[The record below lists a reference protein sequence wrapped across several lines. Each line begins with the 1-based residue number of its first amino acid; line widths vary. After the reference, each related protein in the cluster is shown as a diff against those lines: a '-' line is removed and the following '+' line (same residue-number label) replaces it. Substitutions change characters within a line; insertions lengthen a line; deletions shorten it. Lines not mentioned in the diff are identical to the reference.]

1 MLSRSSRRYSPRLIA
16 AVAFLAAVGLP
27 RAGATQVRDVTR
39 IESGTLVSV
48 RTSESIDERAV
59 DGRVYAGVVDQD
71 VTDQSGRTVIPQGS
85 PVELMVRGGSD
96 GDLILD
102 LESVVVDGQRY
113 AVRAEANRVDA
124 PSESSNDGHRTAV
137 YAGGG
142 AILGTIIGAIAGG
155 GKGAAIGAAAG
166 AAAGAGA
173 GILTK
178 GREVRV
184 PSETLLTFRLQ
195 RSLDVGVTDTGFDR
209 DQHHYHHY
217 QGDK

>member
-1 MLSRSSRRYSPRLIA
+1 MRPGLLIA
-16 AVAFLAAVGLP
+16 PVALSLALGL
-27 RAGATQVRDVTR
+27 AGPAAAQPRDVTH
-39 IESGTLVSV
+39 IDPGTLITV
-48 RTSESIDERAV
+48 RTSETIDERAL
-59 DGRVYAGVVDQD
+59 DGRIYSGVVEQD
-71 VTDQSGRTVIPQGS
+71 VTDGAGRLVIPRSS
-85 PVELMVRGGSD
+85 PVELMVRGASN

-102 LESVVVDGQRY
+102 LESVVVNGERY

-124 PSESSNDGHRTAV
+124 PPEQSSDGHRTAI

-142 AILGTIIGAIAGG
+142 AILGTIVGAIAGG

-173 GILTK
+173 GILTH

-195 RSLDVGVTDTGFDR
+195 RGLDMGVV
-209 DQHHYHHY
+209 DQ
-217 QGDK
+217 GL

>member
-1 MLSRSSRRYSPRLIA
+1 MSSRRSPRGTGLLIA
-16 AVAFLAAVGLP
+16 PVALTLALRLTGPAAAQP
-27 RAGATQVRDVTR
+27 RDVTH
-39 IESGTLVSV
+39 IDPGTLITV
-48 RTSESIDERAV
+48 RSSETIDERAL
-59 DGRVYAGVVDQD
+59 DGRIYAGVVEQD
-71 VTDQSGRTVIPQGS
+71 VTDGSGRLVIPRSS
-85 PVELMVRGGSD
+85 PVELVVRGAGD

-102 LESVVVDGQRY
+102 LESVVVNGERY

-124 PSESSNDGHRTAV
+124 PPEQSNDGHRTAI

-142 AILGTIIGAIAGG
+142 AILGTIVGALAGG

-173 GILTK
+173 GILTH

-184 PSETLLTFRLQ
+184 PSETLLTFRLE
-195 RSLDVGVTDTGFDR
+195 RGLDMGVVDQGYDR

-217 QGDK
+217 QEER